1 MWADVDPSSYAGSGP
16 EGMRPSSIVHK
27 VLKRKRVRVPV
38 EDQSL
43 HCEIVRLHHRC
54 DGQRDLYPEGASVQR
69 HRHDHQL
76 QTPQTQSPSRAV
88 RLLGVASGSAGRTNA
103 CATRPASRPA
113 QSTNQTG
120 AYAPTYLG
128 HRDGDAG
135 VRVERVRQLVAQSD
149 LELLRPPAQ
158 WEAQATGTGL
168 KDRAMRSTQRGQRSA
183 VKA

>member
-1 MWADVDPSSYAGSGP
+1 MWIPQATPAPGP

-54 DGQRDLYPEGASVQR
+54 YGQRDLYPEGASVQR

-76 QTPQTQSPSRAV
+76 QRPQPKARRGLCACLVWRPAPLAGQRPV
-88 RLLGVASGSAGRTNA
+88 RHGRRAGRRSART
-103 CATRPASRPA
+103 TRGPTHP
-113 QSTNQTG
+113 
-120 AYAPTYLG
+120 PTYLG
-128 HRDGDAG
+128 HRDGNAG

-168 KDRAMRSTQRGQRSA
+168 KDRAMRSTQRGHRNA